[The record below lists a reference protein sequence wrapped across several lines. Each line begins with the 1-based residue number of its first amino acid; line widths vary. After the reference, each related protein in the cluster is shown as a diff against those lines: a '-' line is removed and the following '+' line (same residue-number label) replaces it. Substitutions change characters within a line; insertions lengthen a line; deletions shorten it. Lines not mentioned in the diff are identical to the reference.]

1 MATIGARGYVEEG
14 ALDSG
19 IEDERLRLIFTCCH
33 PALEF
38 EAQVALAL
46 RTLTGLSTAEIARAF
61 GVPAATMAKRLVR
74 AK

>member
-33 PALEF
+33 PALAF

-46 RTLTGLSTAEIARAF
+46 RTLTVLSTAEIARAS
-61 GVPAATMAKRLVR
+61 AYSEATMAKRLVR